1 MYAKTIQHDIYDRAG
16 NKIAC
21 KGDLYTQE
29 VLDLKAPDFLNY
41 IYRFIV
47 YVGARI

>member
-29 VLDLKAPDFLNY
+29 VLDLKSPDFFNY
-41 IYRFIV
+41 KNRLIL
-47 YVGARI
+47 YVGPRI